1 MGRGSNFKRKT
12 QKIKENIR
20 PFSKKSK
27 LKESLDV
34 LFLKKLGIEA
44 SEERAPEIVLEIQKL
59 AKEKKINLEYA
70 VKLWKETIIEKIRK
84 SKKHIE

>member
-1 MGRGSNFKRKT
+1 MGKGSNFKRKT

-20 PFSKKSK
+20 PFNKKSK

-34 LFLKKLGIEA
+34 MFLKKLGIEA
-44 SEERAPEIVLEIQKL
+44 SEERAPGIILAIQNL